1 VLGTN
6 DLQASKQLD
15 PHITLSIKQ
24 RFKNADQ
31 AQFLPGPLYIL
42 FSHLNAYKESYG
54 TSICYHRV
62 YTGRTNIALDLDVEI
77 SVEGNIEDAR
87 AEYGKV
93 VEKKKPV
100 NEDEAY
106 TSHPLFVQL
115 SFSKVNGEYCAAI

>member
-1 VLGTN
+1 MFGAN
-6 DLQASKQLD
+6 KLQASKQLD

-31 AQFLPGPLYIL
+31 AQFLPSPLYIL

-54 TSICYHRV
+54 MILFIRIMSSNRV
-62 YTGRTNIALDLDVEI
+62 PDLDVEI

-87 AEYGKV
+87 AEYGKI

-115 SFSKVNGEYCAAI
+115 SFSKVNGTT